1 MEVGSVKDIKKS
13 KHREMTIAE
22 ASDYFDEH
30 DMFEFEDVKEIKD
43 IKFKLQ
49 KKKYV
54 GLDMELF
61 KKIRSKAKKL
71 HKSEDLLIKEWLMEK
86 VG

>member
-1 MEVGSVKDIKKS
+1 MKKS
-13 KHREMTIAE
+13 KQKAISILE

-30 DMFEFEDVKEIKD
+30 DIFEFEDAGEVTD

-54 GLDMELF
+54 GLDMVIYD
-61 KKIRSKAKKL
+61 KIKSKAKKL
-71 HKSEDLLIKEWLMEK
+71 HKSEDLLIKEWLLEK

>member
-1 MEVGSVKDIKKS
+1 MKESRRRD
-13 KHREMTIAE
+13 MTITE

-30 DMFEFEDVKEIKD
+30 DIFEFEDVKEAAD

-71 HKSEDLLIKEWLMEK
+71 HKSEDILIKEWLIEK

>member
-1 MEVGSVKDIKKS
+1 VNGEDMKRNKQK
-13 KHREMTIAE
+13 EMTIAE
-22 ASDYFDEH
+22 ASRFFDEY
-30 DMFEFEDVKEIKD
+30 DIFEFEDVREVTD

-61 KKIRSKAKKL
+61 KKIRNMAKRL
-71 HKSEDLLIKEWLMEK
+71 HKSEDALIQEWLAEK

>member
-1 MEVGSVKDIKKS
+1 MKRS
-13 KHREMTIAE
+13 KHKGMTLSK
-22 ASDYFDEH
+22 ASDFFDEH
-30 DMFEFEDVKEIKD
+30 DLFEFDDVREVVD
-43 IKFKLQ
+43 VRFSLQ

-61 KKIRSKAKKL
+61 KKVRSKAKKL
-71 HKSEDLLIKEWLMEK
+71 HKSEELLIREWLMEK

>member
-1 MEVGSVKDIKKS
+1 MKKS
-13 KHREMTIAE
+13 KYKEMTIAE
-22 ASDYFDEH
+22 ASDFFDEH
-30 DMFEFEDVKEIKD
+30 DIFEFTDVKEVTD
-43 IKFKLQ
+43 IKFNLH

-71 HKSEDLLIKEWLMEK
+71 HKSEDLLIQEWLIEK

>member
-1 MEVGSVKDIKKS
+1 MKKS
-13 KHREMTIAE
+13 KHKEMTILE

-30 DMFEFEDVKEIKD
+30 DIFEFEDVREVTD
-43 IKFKLQ
+43 VKFKLQ

-61 KKIRSKAKKL
+61 KKIKSKAKKL

>member
-1 MEVGSVKDIKKS
+1 
-13 KHREMTIAE
+13 MTILK

-30 DMFEFEDVKEIKD
+30 DIFEFADVREVTD

-54 GLDMELF
+54 GLDIELF
-61 KKIRSKAKKL
+61 KKIKSKAKNSTKA
-71 HKSEDLLIKEWLMEK
+71 KSYLSTNGESFT
-86 VG
+86 

>member
-1 MEVGSVKDIKKS
+1 MKKS
-13 KHREMTIAE
+13 RRREMTIIE

-30 DMFEFEDVKEIKD
+30 DIFEFKDVKEVAD
-43 IKFKLQ
+43 IKFRLQ

-71 HKSEDLLIKEWLMEK
+71 HKSEDILIKEWLMEK

>member
-1 MEVGSVKDIKKS
+1 MKKS
-13 KHREMTIAE
+13 RSIEMTITE

-30 DMFEFEDVKEIKD
+30 DIFEFENAKEVSD

-49 KKKYV
+49 KKKYIGV
-54 GLDMELF
+54 DIALF
-61 KKIRSKAKKL
+61 KKIKSKAKKL
-71 HKSEDLLIKEWLMEK
+71 HKSEDLLIKEWLIEK

>member
-1 MEVGSVKDIKKS
+1 MKKN
-13 KHREMTIAE
+13 KHKETTIAE
-22 ASDYFDEH
+22 AGSFFDEH
-30 DMFEFEDVKEIKD
+30 DIFEFEDVKEVSD

-54 GLDMELF
+54 GVDLDLF
-61 KKIRSKAKKL
+61 KKIQSKAKKL
-71 HKSEDLLIKEWLMEK
+71 HKSEDLLIKEWLIEK

>member
-1 MEVGSVKDIKKS
+1 MKKS
-13 KHREMTIAE
+13 RSIEMTITE

-30 DMFEFEDVKEIKD
+30 DIFEFEDAKEVSD

-49 KKKYV
+49 KKKYIGV
-54 GLDMELF
+54 DIALF
-61 KKIRSKAKKL
+61 KKIKSKAKKL
-71 HKSEDLLIKEWLMEK
+71 HKSEDLLIKEWLTEK

>member
-1 MEVGSVKDIKKS
+1 MKKS
-13 KHREMTIAE
+13 KHKEMTISE

-30 DMFEFEDVKEIKD
+30 DIFEFDDVKEVTD
-43 IKFKLQ
+43 IKFKLH

-61 KKIRSKAKKL
+61 RKIRSKAKKL
-71 HKSEDLLIKEWLMEK
+71 HKSEDILIKEWLTEK
-86 VG
+86 VR

>member
-1 MEVGSVKDIKKS
+1 MKKS
-13 KHREMTIAE
+13 KQREMTIAE
-22 ASDYFDEH
+22 ASDYFDEY
-30 DMFEFEDVKEIKD
+30 DIFEFEDVKEVID
-43 IKFKLQ
+43 IKFELQ

-61 KKIRSKAKKL
+61 KKIKNKAKKL
-71 HKSEDLLIKEWLMEK
+71 HKSEDLLIKEWLTEK

>member
-1 MEVGSVKDIKKS
+1 VSAKDMKKS
-13 KHREMTIAE
+13 KHKEITILE

-30 DMFEFEDVKEIKD
+30 DIFDFEDTREVTD

-49 KKKYV
+49 KKKYI

-61 KKIRSKAKKL
+61 KKIKSKAKRL
-71 HKSEDLLIKEWLMEK
+71 HKSEDLLIKEWLTEK

>member
-1 MEVGSVKDIKKS
+1 MKKS
-13 KHREMTIAE
+13 RRRGMTITE

-30 DMFEFEDVKEIKD
+30 DIFEFEDTKEVSD
-43 IKFKLQ
+43 INFKLQ

-71 HKSEDLLIKEWLMEK
+71 HKSEDILIKEWLMEK

>member
-1 MEVGSVKDIKKS
+1 MKRS
-13 KHREMTIAE
+13 KQKEMTIAE
-22 ASDYFDEH
+22 ASSFFDEH
-30 DMFEFEDVKEIKD
+30 DIFEFDDVREVAD

-49 KKKYV
+49 KKYI

-61 KKIRSKAKKL
+61 KKIRNRAKRL
-71 HKSEDLLIKEWLMEK
+71 HKSEDALIKEWLSEK

>member
-1 MEVGSVKDIKKS
+1 MKKS
-13 KHREMTIAE
+13 KHKEMTIIE

-30 DMFEFEDVKEIKD
+30 DIFKFEDVREVTD
-43 IKFKLQ
+43 VKFKLQ

-61 KKIRSKAKKL
+61 KKIKSKAKRL

>member
-1 MEVGSVKDIKKS
+1 
-13 KHREMTIAE
+13 MTIAE

>member
-1 MEVGSVKDIKKS
+1 MKKS
-13 KHREMTIAE
+13 KQKAISILE

-30 DMFEFEDVKEIKD
+30 DIFEFEDVREVTD

-49 KKKYV
+49 KKKYI
-54 GLDMELF
+54 GLDIVIYN
-61 KKIRSKAKKL
+61 KIKSKAKKL
-71 HKSEDLLIKEWLMEK
+71 HKSEDLLIKEWLLEK

>member
-1 MEVGSVKDIKKS
+1 MKRS
-13 KHREMTIAE
+13 KHKELTIAE
-22 ASDYFDEH
+22 ANSFLGEYDI
-30 DMFEFEDVKEIKD
+30 FEFKDVHEVTD
-43 IKFKLQ
+43 IRFKLQ

-61 KKIRSKAKKL
+61 KKIRSRAKRL
-71 HKSEDLLIKEWLMEK
+71 HKSKDVLIQEWLTEK

>member
-1 MEVGSVKDIKKS
+1 MKKN
-13 KHREMTIAE
+13 KYKEMTLAE
-22 ASDYFDEH
+22 ASDFFDEH
-30 DMFEFEDVKEIKD
+30 DIFEFGDVKEVTD

-61 KKIRSKAKKL
+61 KKIRSRAKKL
-71 HKSEDLLIKEWLMEK
+71 HKSEDSLIQEWLSEK

>member
-1 MEVGSVKDIKKS
+1 
-13 KHREMTIAE
+13 MTILE

-30 DMFEFEDVKEIKD
+30 DIFDFEDTREVTD

-49 KKKYV
+49 KKKYI

-61 KKIRSKAKKL
+61 KKIKSKAKRL
-71 HKSEDLLIKEWLMEK
+71 HKREDLLIKEWLTEK

>member
-1 MEVGSVKDIKKS
+1 MKKS
-13 KHREMTIAE
+13 KHKAMNILE

-30 DMFEFEDVKEIKD
+30 DIFEVEDVREVTD

-49 KKKYV
+49 KKKYI
-54 GLDMELF
+54 GLDIVIYN
-61 KKIRSKAKKL
+61 KIKSKAKKL
-71 HKSEDLLIKEWLMEK
+71 HKSEDLLIKEWLLEK

>member
-1 MEVGSVKDIKKS
+1 MKKS
-13 KHREMTIAE
+13 RRREMTIAE

-30 DMFEFEDVKEIKD
+30 DIFEFEDVKEVAGIS
-43 IKFKLQ
+43 FRLQ

-71 HKSEDLLIKEWLMEK
+71 HKSEDILIKEWLMEK

>member
-1 MEVGSVKDIKKS
+1 MKKS
-13 KHREMTIAE
+13 KHKEMTISE

-30 DMFEFEDVKEIKD
+30 DIFDFEDVIEVTD
-43 IKFKLQ
+43 VKFKLQ

-61 KKIRSKAKKL
+61 KKIRRKAKKL
-71 HKSEDLLIKEWLMEK
+71 HKSEDILIKEWLMEK

>member
-1 MEVGSVKDIKKS
+1 MKKS
-13 KHREMTIAE
+13 KHKEMTILE

-30 DMFEFEDVKEIKD
+30 DIFEFKDVKEATD

-61 KKIRSKAKKL
+61 KKIKSKAKRL